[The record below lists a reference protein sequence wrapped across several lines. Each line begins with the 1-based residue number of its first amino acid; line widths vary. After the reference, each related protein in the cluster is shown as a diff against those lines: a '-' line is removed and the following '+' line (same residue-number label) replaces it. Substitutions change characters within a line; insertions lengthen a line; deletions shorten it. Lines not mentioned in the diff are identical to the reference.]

1 LKTSLNLCL
10 NSPFPMLI
18 CWGPEMIMLYNQ
30 GYTDFLDDPY
40 HALGK
45 QAKEIWE
52 DIWDITG
59 PMLEGVRSTGRP
71 VLLYDQLFPLLKNGV
86 KEERY
91 FTFSY
96 SPLRDNEKLMGVLT
110 IVHETTEMV
119 LADGL
124 AKLEQERLQRII
136 SQAPAAVCILD
147 GPELVFELFNQNYQL
162 L

>member
-1 LKTSLNLCL
+1 MDKFFLQGGGLISAQIETINWEKNPLGRLEEWPDSLKTSLNLCL

-18 CWGPEMIMLYNQ
+18 CWGPEMIMLYNE

-45 QAKEIWE
+45 PAKEIWE
-52 DIWDITG
+52 DIWDIIG
-59 PMLEGVRSTGRP
+59 PMLEGVRSTGKP
-71 VLLYDQLFPLLKNGV
+71 LLLSDQSFPLVKNGV

-110 IVHETTEMV
+110 IVHETTEM
-119 LADGL
+119 
-124 AKLEQERLQRII
+124 
-136 SQAPAAVCILD
+136 
-147 GPELVFELFNQNYQL
+147 
-162 L
+162 